1 MKTEKDPIV
10 ERKYYRNPYI
20 NYYVRLFDQKD
31 FKGRPAQEVAKYAGR
46 TWNAMADDE
55 KNHYREMTKLAGPA
69 KRATGPKSKRKQ
81 LRMKMEERKPEDIA
95 CQLPDRVR
103 KHEQTRKEKALKMK
117 IPSREE
123 GKSEDIACQLPERVR
138 KNERTEGT
146 DECSSQIT
154 ASGTTSETY
163 PTAPDEYELQPKSRM
178 QPHEETCSEETSQR
192 YETSQTEDTCET
204 YGSSETHKSITTGP
218 TSETSQCDETSQTQ
232 ETTFNSIPFFIV
244 LLIHI
249 IIYNL
254 QIMAQFIINN
264 DEKTSDT
271 GDQTYSETTEPSIT
285 SKEPSVTTTEPSIT
299 SKEPSVTTTEPSIT
313 SKEPSVTTTE
323 PSITSKE
330 PSVTTTEPSI
340 TSKEPSVTA
349 TEPSITSK
357 ESSEITTEVSGTT
370 TESYATTEPSTTA
383 SHHEKYSPGQH
394 DTYRYV
400 TFEPCARKVCV
411 TPRPRR
417 SGTASPPLVPKRIKP
432 IGLDRDERDIS
443 DQCTPKRTRQDSHDL
458 SIKGGKRQDGETSVD
473 ERRKQSVKRKLSYT
487 SDSECVY
494 SFEPRSKRKRSRE
507 GTGGGRGRRSRS
519 PDERQYAKP
528 RGRGPEERKRKR
540 HSSSSRDRC

>member
-20 NYYVRLFDQKD
+20 NYYVRLFDQKE
-31 FKGRPAQEVAKYAGR
+31 FKGRPAREVAKYAGR

-69 KRATGPKSKRKQ
+69 RRATGRKSKRKQ
-81 LRMKMEERKPEDIA
+81 LRIKMPQMEERKPEDIA

-123 GKSEDIACQLPERVR
+123 GKPEDIACQLPERVR

-146 DECSSQIT
+146 DECQSQIT

-163 PTAPDEYELQPKSRM
+163 HTAPEEYELQPKSRM
-178 QPHEETCSEETSQR
+178 QPHEETCSEETSQS

-204 YGSSETHKSITTGP
+204 YGSSETHESITTGP
-218 TSETSQCDETSQTQ
+218 TSECEETSQTQ
-232 ETTFNSIPFFIV
+232 ETTC
-244 LLIHI
+244 
-249 IIYNL
+249 
-254 QIMAQFIINN
+254 
-264 DEKTSDT
+264 DT

-285 SKEPSVTTTEPSIT
+285 SKESSVTTTEPSIT

-323 PSITSKE
+323 PSI
-330 PSVTTTEPSI
+330 
-340 TSKEPSVTA
+340 A
-349 TEPSITSK
+349 SK

-370 TESYATTEPSTTA
+370 TESCATTEPSTTA
-383 SHHEKYSPGQH
+383 SHSHHEKYSPGQH
-394 DTYRYV
+394 DTYRHV

-432 IGLDRDERDIS
+432 IGLDRDVRDIS

-458 SIKGGKRQDGETSVD
+458 SIKAGKRQDGEASVD
-473 ERRKQSVKRKLSYT
+473 ERRKQSAKRKLSYT

-507 GTGGGRGRRSRS
+507 GTEAGRGRRSRS

-528 RGRGPEERKRKR
+528 RGRGQEERKRKR
-540 HSSSSRDRC
+540 HSSSSEDRC

>member
-1 MKTEKDPIV
+1 
-10 ERKYYRNPYI
+10 
-20 NYYVRLFDQKD
+20 
-31 FKGRPAQEVAKYAGR
+31 
-46 TWNAMADDE
+46 
-55 KNHYREMTKLAGPA
+55 
-69 KRATGPKSKRKQ
+69 
-81 LRMKMEERKPEDIA
+81 
-95 CQLPDRVR
+95 
-103 KHEQTRKEKALKMK
+103 
-117 IPSREE
+117 
-123 GKSEDIACQLPERVR
+123 
-138 KNERTEGT
+138 
-146 DECSSQIT
+146 
-154 ASGTTSETY
+154 
-163 PTAPDEYELQPKSRM
+163 
-178 QPHEETCSEETSQR
+178 
-192 YETSQTEDTCET
+192 
-204 YGSSETHKSITTGP
+204 
-218 TSETSQCDETSQTQ
+218 
-232 ETTFNSIPFFIV
+232 
-244 LLIHI
+244 
-249 IIYNL
+249 
-254 QIMAQFIINN
+254 MAQFIINN

-313 SKEPSVTTTE
+313 SKEPSLTT
-323 PSITSKE
+323 
-330 PSVTTTEPSI
+330 
-340 TSKEPSVTA
+340 

-370 TESYATTEPSTTA
+370 TESCATTEPSTTA

-394 DTYRYV
+394 DTYRHV

-507 GTGGGRGRRSRS
+507 GTGARRGRRSRS